1 MPSKN
6 SGSSNRAFQNKKN
19 KSREKEVHIISG
31 HVHRKVSCFDNATHV
46 YQLFAPHVAHALW
59 PFYPPPAAYLF
70 GVSTKRPSQ
79 LKGTRF
85 LLHYLN
91 HFIELML
98 KLSNVNL
105 VTRMQPWPAPNPPPH
120 SHNPNVH
127 RTHHIELH
135 VHHTDKCWQL
145 KHKVQVWLTRAPS
158 PLTSR

>member
-1 MPSKN
+1 MGHPTGPSRTRKTKVGKRKCTSSQGMSTEKFLALTMLLMSTNYLLPTLLMPC
-6 SGSSNRAFQNKKN
+6 GLFT
-19 KSREKEVHIISG
+19 
-31 HVHRKVSCFDNATHV
+31 HRQQHTS
-46 YQLFAPHVAHALW
+46 
-59 PFYPPPAAYLF
+59 
-70 GVSTKRPSQ
+70 KRPSQ